1 VAPPAAA
8 PPAVA
13 RPALW
18 PGKPAL
24 VALTLAALV
33 TIPQFIPYE
42 YEWRLF
48 DWATVPALLEFR
60 PRPEMVE
67 AAGLAES
74 PAEITPV
81 KQTSSRLQDPG
92 GTLEPFFSSLYEL
105 DSGNASKP
113 VRILHYGDSPTTGD
127 LITADVRE
135 LLQQRFGDGGHGTYL
150 IAKPWAWY
158 AHRGMDVASEGWTI
172 NPATWRKERDGC
184 YGLAGVSFT
193 GQAGAW
199 STIKL
204 RRAGHSRVSIS
215 YQALPGGGVLEL
227 TAGDQPI
234 GTLTTAGEA
243 RSREEI
249 TFRLP
254 EGARSL
260 SLKVTQGPVRVYSAT
275 FLKDQ
280 PGVIYDSLGLNGT
293 WAGVLASY
301 VNEAHWA
308 GALKAAEPDL
318 VVVNYGTNES
328 GFPKYIET
336 TYEKDI
342 REIVRRVRTAL
353 PNTPMLLMSPM
364 DRGSREA
371 AGQIGT
377 IPSLPKLVA
386 LQSKVAVETG
396 IAFFNTFEAMGGPG
410 TMGRWYTGEPR
421 LVSADFI
428 HPMPAGAR
436 IVGTLFY
443 QALLDGFNRYKL
455 KQLRQT
461 IAEARPK

>member
-1 VAPPAAA
+1 M
-8 PPAVA
+8 
-13 RPALW
+13 
-18 PGKPAL
+18 
-24 VALTLAALV
+24 
-33 TIPQFIPYE
+33 TIPQYIPYE

-48 DWATVPALLEFR
+48 DWRTVPSLVEFR
-60 PRPEMVE
+60 PRPETVE
-67 AAGLAES
+67 AAGLTEAAAEM
-74 PAEITPV
+74 TPV
-81 KQTSSRLQDPG
+81 KHSASRLQDPDA
-92 GTLEPFFSSLYEL
+92 TMEPFFSSLYEL
-105 DSGNASKP
+105 ESGNSAGP

-158 AHRGMDVASEGWTI
+158 AHRGMDVTSEGWTI

-199 STIKL
+199 STFRL

-215 YQALPGGGVLEL
+215 YHAMPGGGSLEL
-227 TAGDQPI
+227 TAGDQLV
-234 GTLTTAGEA
+234 GTLSTSAEI
-243 RSREEI
+243 RSRAEI
-249 TFRLP
+249 SFRLP

-260 SLKVTQGPVRVYSAT
+260 TLKVASGPVRLYSAS
-275 FLKDQ
+275 FLKNQ

-328 GFPKYIET
+328 GFPKYIDT
-336 TYEKDI
+336 TYEKDV
-342 REIVRRVRTAL
+342 REIVRRVKTAL
-353 PNTPMLLMSPM
+353 PGTPLLLMSPM
-364 DRGSREA
+364 DRGSRES

-377 IPSLPKLVA
+377 VASLPKLVA
-386 LQSKVAVETG
+386 LQSKVALDTG
-396 IAFFNTFEAMGGPG
+396 VAFFNTFEAMGGPG

-443 QALLDGFNRYKL
+443 QALVDGFNRYKL
-455 KQLRQT
+455 KRLRQT
-461 IAEARPK
+461 IAEARPQ